1 MPLFASLFS
10 RRRARQTREKEAEAA
25 SASASSSNNNNAA
38 EASAGQKNGTNHK
51 APRVELD
58 FPHINPSS
66 ETTQPAA
73 ENEPSTPARGDDD
86 KSVNPA
92 SVELPVSPQNE
103 QPGSP
108 GIVVSKKQSLMSV
121 RSDGQQPQ
129 PQFFK
134 EGKRRT
140 RRMSVFS
147 SLRSR
152 PSTAMSTATE
162 PAPELQMSPVTSH
175 VNRPYF
181 PPDPKFQLDLKP
193 DAFGKAFTGSSL
205 PFAEEMFGSNG
216 GENNNSAGS
225 PGQHQKSDTSTT
237 TAATTTTSSLDPGN
251 NVSPGW
257 LLPDLKSVMDGDTL
271 NTNHTNATLN
281 QPSCSADNDGTANQ
295 STPHANSEKI
305 EKTSSESLPSPSS
318 LPPLPASPEP
328 GSPKSPSRN
337 SLKRLLSKR
346 ISPETQQGSSTPADT
361 TSAAP
366 NGVTA

>member
-10 RRRARQTREKEAEAA
+10 RRRSRQTREKEAA
-25 SASASSSNNNNAA
+25 SASAGNDAA

-66 ETTQPAA
+66 ATSQPAA
-73 ENEPSTPARGDDD
+73 ENEPRTPARGDDD

-108 GIVVSKKQSLMSV
+108 GIMVSKKQSLMSV

-134 EGKRRT
+134 EGKRRA

-181 PPDPKFQLDLKP
+181 PPDPRFQLDLKP
-193 DAFGKAFTGSSL
+193 DVFGKAFTGSSL
-205 PFAEEMFGSNG
+205 PFVEEMFGNNG

-225 PGQHQKSDTSTT
+225 PSQQKSDTST

-251 NVSPGW
+251 NVSRGW
-257 LLPDLKSVMDGDTL
+257 LLPDLQSVMDGDTL

-281 QPSCSADNDGTANQ
+281 QSSCSADNDGTANQ
-295 STPHANSEKI
+295 ATPHANSEKI

-328 GSPKSPSRN
+328 GSPKSSSRN

-346 ISPETQQGSSTPADT
+346 ISLETQQGSTPADT
-361 TSAAP
+361 DSAAP

>member
-1 MPLFASLFS
+1 MTLFASLFS
-10 RRRARQTREKEAEAA
+10 RRRSRQTREEKE
-25 SASASSSNNNNAA
+25 SASASTSKNAA

-58 FPHINPSS
+58 FPHIKPSS
-66 ETTQPAA
+66 EQTQPPV
-73 ENEPSTPARGDDD
+73 ENEPCTPAPGDDD
-86 KSVNPA
+86 KPVDPA
-92 SVELPVSPQNE
+92 SVELPSSPQNE

-108 GIVVSKKQSLMSV
+108 GVVVKKQSLMSV

-162 PAPELQMSPVTSH
+162 PAPELQMSPVTSN

-181 PPDPKFQLDLKP
+181 PPDPRFQLDLKP

-205 PFAEEMFGSNG
+205 PFVEEMFGSG
-216 GENNNSAGS
+216 GDNNNTSGLS
-225 PGQHQKSDTSTT
+225 SQQKSDTAAT
-237 TAATTTTSSLDPGN
+237 ATTTTTLDPGN
-251 NVSPGW
+251 NVSRGW

-271 NTNHTNATLN
+271 NTNNANATSN
-281 QPSCSADNDGTANQ
+281 QPSCSTDNGTASQ
-295 STPHANSEKI
+295 STPNGNSEKT
-305 EKTSSESLPSPSS
+305 EKSSSESLPSPAT

-328 GSPKSPSRN
+328 GSPKSASRT
-337 SLKRLLSKR
+337 SLKRLLSKKLSSDSQQSR
-346 ISPETQQGSSTPADT
+346 TLAAETNHT
-361 TSAAP
+361 AP

>member
-10 RRRARQTREKEAEAA
+10 RRRSRQTREKEAASSE
-25 SASASSSNNNNAA
+25 SASNDAV

-66 ETTQPAA
+66 ATSQPAA
-73 ENEPSTPARGDDD
+73 ENEPRTPARGDDD
-86 KSVNPA
+86 KPVNPA

-134 EGKRRT
+134 EGKRRA

-205 PFAEEMFGSNG
+205 PFVEEMFGNNG
-216 GENNNSAGS
+216 GENNNSVGLS
-225 PGQHQKSDTSTT
+225 GTSTTT

-251 NVSPGW
+251 NVSRGW

-281 QPSCSADNDGTANQ
+281 QSSCSADNDGTANQ
-295 STPHANSEKI
+295 TTPHANSEKI
-305 EKTSSESLPSPSS
+305 EETSSESLPSPSS

-328 GSPKSPSRN
+328 GSPKSPSRS

-346 ISPETQQGSSTPADT
+346 ISPETQQGSTLADT
-361 TSAAP
+361 NTAAP

>member
-10 RRRARQTREKEAEAA
+10 RRRSRQTREKEAA
-25 SASASSSNNNNAA
+25 SVPASPGNDAV

-66 ETTQPAA
+66 ATSQPAA
-73 ENEPSTPARGDDD
+73 ENEPRTPAPDDDD
-86 KSVNPA
+86 KPVNPA

-134 EGKRRT
+134 EGKRRA

-205 PFAEEMFGSNG
+205 PFVEEMFGTNG
-216 GENNNSAGS
+216 GENNNSVGLS
-225 PGQHQKSDTSTT
+225 GTSTTTT

-251 NVSPGW
+251 NVSRGW

-281 QPSCSADNDGTANQ
+281 QSSCSADNDGTATQ
-295 STPHANSEKI
+295 ATPHANSEKI
-305 EKTSSESLPSPSS
+305 EETSSESLPSPSS

-346 ISPETQQGSSTPADT
+346 ISPETQQGSTLADT
-361 TSAAP
+361 NTAAP